1 MSYTQSCSAS
11 LQSKRAIL
19 WLGALPSF
27 SMAVG
32 LFHKVLGAVSARFV
46 ASSLLL
52 LPFMYLANGFSLH
65 CRGLFGHDRICVQGC
80 DSHIG
85 FGARL
90 QGTLLPAC
98 ANMLS

>member
-11 LQSKRAIL
+11 LQNKRAVL

-32 LFHKVLGAVSARFV
+32 LFHKVLRAASARFV

-52 LPFMYLANGFSLH
+52 LPFMHHAMVSHCAAEDFLAMTGFVSKAVTA
-65 CRGLFGHDRICVQGC
+65 ISASV
-80 DSHIG
+80 
-85 FGARL
+85 
-90 QGTLLPAC
+90 PAC
-98 ANMLS
+98 KVP

>member
-52 LPFMYLANGFSLH
+52 MPFLYHAIVSHGTAEDFLAMTGFVSKAVTAILAS
-65 CRGLFGHDRICVQGC
+65 V
-80 DSHIG
+80 
-85 FGARL
+85 
-90 QGTLLPAC
+90 PAC
-98 ANMLS
+98 KVP